1 MQSQTFIFLFM
12 FICWPD
18 KRNRTDIIVMKYD
31 GHMVYLLKTPVIY
44 LINNKFRGINLSV
57 LNYCSNFATL
67 FGVTAD
73 NGRVA
78 GHVALGD
85 KQI

>member
-1 MQSQTFIFLFM
+1 
-12 FICWPD
+12 
-18 KRNRTDIIVMKYD
+18 MKYD

-57 LNYCSNFATL
+57 LNYCSNFAPL

>member
-1 MQSQTFIFLFM
+1 
-12 FICWPD
+12 
-18 KRNRTDIIVMKYD
+18 MKYD

-57 LNYCSNFATL
+57 LNYCSNFAKL

>member
-1 MQSQTFIFLFM
+1 
-12 FICWPD
+12 
-18 KRNRTDIIVMKYD
+18 MKYD

-44 LINNKFRGINLSV
+44 LIKNKFRGINLSV

>member
-1 MQSQTFIFLFM
+1 M
-12 FICWPD
+12 D
-18 KRNRTDIIVMKYD
+18 KLTDRN
-31 GHMVYLLKTPVIY
+31 LPV
-44 LINNKFRGINLSV
+44 LI
-57 LNYCSNFATL
+57 YCSNFAAL

-85 KQI
+85 KTNLIIKK

>member
-1 MQSQTFIFLFM
+1 MS
-12 FICWPD
+12 IC
-18 KRNRTDIIVMKYD
+18 RTDSKGGLNIISMKD
-31 GHMVYLLKTPVIY
+31 DRLTAFLRKT
-44 LINNKFRGINLSV
+44 LIICHVKSKLTGINLSV